1 MPTVCGRETLS
12 LLSEVWD
19 RRGGWVFVLSKQ
31 NEMPNVRDS
40 HGRGFLLP
48 TQDAYTRIET
58 CLSRLPTG
66 VDTAP
71 LTSNPELSNKGLSL
85 DGGFL
90 QLPPPFCYQ
99 RDSLSSYRGWL
110 KCDAMKTQHFKY
122 RAVLG
127 TVAAN
132 TVNST
137 LPIDLQS
144 DVSHLHSFICHT
156 ARCCSAGSLSY
167 LFKAPVSIMNINS
180 RLACLL
186 STL

>member
-1 MPTVCGRETLS
+1 
-12 LLSEVWD
+12 
-19 RRGGWVFVLSKQ
+19 
-31 NEMPNVRDS
+31 MPNVRDS

-99 RDSLSSYRGWL
+99 RDSLSSYRAWL

-122 RAVLG
+122 RAALG

-167 LFKAPVSIMNINS
+167 LFKAPVKVHYEHQFQTGLPTIHPLTAPKS
-180 RLACLL
+180 RSLGGGGWGGEHQ
-186 STL
+186 TET